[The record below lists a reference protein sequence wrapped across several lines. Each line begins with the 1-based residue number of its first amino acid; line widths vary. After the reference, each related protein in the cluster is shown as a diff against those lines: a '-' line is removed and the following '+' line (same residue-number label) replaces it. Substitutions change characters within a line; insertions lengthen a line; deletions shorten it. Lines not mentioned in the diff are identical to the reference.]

1 MVCNMVQET
10 GEIRLTAKQIEILRS
25 LPDAKLQAAF
35 LLLGQVSPEALNAK
49 IRRTEEDDALNA
61 AGDPIRLAELAQL
74 KTIAAIHGSR
84 EVWLGKSQIN
94 ALQALPTNHLRVAL
108 RLMESVRQEDLNGLI
123 LHAQYGVTL
132 EKDELR
138 RLMTNTATGDRGR
151 HTSQEPA
158 QQDNDDAEAE

>member
-1 MVCNMVQET
+1 MVQET
-10 GEIRLTAKQIEILRS
+10 GGVRLTSKQIEILRS
-25 LPDAKLQAAF
+25 LPDAKLQTAF

-49 IRRTEEDDALNA
+49 MRRAEEDDASNA
-61 AGDPIRLAELAQL
+61 AGDPIRLAELDQL
-74 KTIAAIHGSR
+74 KKLAAIRGPH
-84 EVWLGKSQIN
+84 EIWLDTSQIN
-94 ALQALPTNHLRVAL
+94 ALQALPTPHLRKAL
-108 RLMESVRQEDLNGLI
+108 LLMKSVRQEDLNGLI

-138 RLMTNTATGDRGR
+138 LLMADTATYDRGR